1 MAEPLLQVKDLRTY
15 FTTHEGVVRAVDGVT
30 FTIDKGEKFGVVGES
45 GCGKSVC
52 ALSVMRL
59 IERPAGEIVTGQ
71 VLFHGLDLLRLTE
84 DEMRFVR
91 GGQIAMIFQDPM
103 TALNPVFTIGNQLME
118 TIMLHQRVGKS
129 EAFEIAVQGLDDVHI
144 PKARQRMGDYPHQ
157 LSGGMRQRVM
167 IAMALSCN
175 PDLLIADEPTT
186 ALDVTTQAQILDVM
200 HELTEGRDTAVMLIT
215 HDLGV
220 VAGFCDRIQ
229 VMYAGRLVETGTAD
243 EVFFEGKHPY
253 TAGLLGSM
261 TRMDQVRTERLFSI
275 RGAPPS
281 LINPPRGCRFW
292 PRCDF
297 ADAEVCRKTPR
308 LRELSQDHY
317 VACHFAPNLDLRRVE
332 KVEKEPAA

>member
-1 MAEPLLQVKDLRTY
+1 MAQPLLQVKDLRTY
-15 FTTHEGVVRAVDGVT
+15 FSTHEGVVRAVDGVT
-30 FTIDKGEKFGVVGES
+30 FTIHKGEKFGVVGES

-71 VLFHGLDLLRLTE
+71 ILFHDVDLLDITE
-84 DEMRFVR
+84 EEMRSVR

-129 EAFEIAVQGLDDVHI
+129 EAFDIASQGLDDVHI
-144 PKARQRMGDYPHQ
+144 PNPKQRMGDYPHQ

-186 ALDVTTQAQILDVM
+186 ALDVTTQAQILDLM
-200 HELTEGRDTAVMLIT
+200 QELTEGRDTAVMLIT

-229 VMYAGRLVETGTAD
+229 VMYAGRLAETGTAD
-243 EVFFEGKHPY
+243 EVFFEGMHPY

-261 TRMDQVRTERLFSI
+261 TRMDQVRTDRLFSI

-297 ADAEVCRKTPR
+297 ADPEICRKTPR
-308 LRELSQDHY
+308 LREMGPDHY
-317 VACHFAPNLDLRRVE
+317 VACHFAPNLDLKRVG

>member
-15 FTTHEGVVRAVDGVT
+15 FTTHEGVVRAVDGVS
-30 FTIDKGEKFGVVGES
+30 FTIHKGEKFGVVGES

-71 VLFHGLDLLRLTE
+71 ILFHDVDLLNLTE
-84 DEMRFVR
+84 EEMRFVR

-129 EAFEIAVQGLDDVHI
+129 EAFDIAAQGLDDVHI
-144 PKARQRMGDYPHQ
+144 PKPRQRMGDYPHQ

-186 ALDVTTQAQILDVM
+186 ALDVTTQAQILDLM

-229 VMYAGRLVETGTAD
+229 VMYAGRLAETGTSD

-317 VACHFAPNLDLRRVE
+317 VACHFAPNLDLRRVDR
-332 KVEKEPAA
+332 VEKEPAA

>member
-1 MAEPLLQVKDLRTY
+1 
-15 FTTHEGVVRAVDGVT
+15 
-30 FTIDKGEKFGVVGES
+30 
-45 GCGKSVC
+45 
-52 ALSVMRL
+52 MRL

-71 VLFHGLDLLRLTE
+71 ILFHDVDLLNLTE
-84 DEMRFVR
+84 EEMRFVR

-129 EAFEIAVQGLDDVHI
+129 EAFDIAAQGLDDVHI
-144 PKARQRMGDYPHQ
+144 PKPRQRMGDYPHQ

-186 ALDVTTQAQILDVM
+186 ALDVTTQAQILDLM

-229 VMYAGRLVETGTAD
+229 VMYAGRLAETGTAD

-317 VACHFAPNLDLRRVE
+317 VACHFAPNLDLRRVDR
-332 KVEKEPAA
+332 VEKEPAA